1 MNGLRPQNEDVRVPH
16 FGGPLR
22 GVVVSTI
29 AQGSSGSV
37 TLYSDP
43 EPVDAADVT
52 STGTVTAWAVYAE
65 HFTGTKVIV
74 WKIGQQYHILGG
86 EC

>member
-1 MNGLRPQNEDVRVPH
+1 MNGMRPQNGDSRVPNN
-16 FGGPLR
+16 GGPLR
-22 GVVVSTI
+22 GVVVTTI
-29 AQGSSGSV
+29 AQGESGSV

-43 EPVDAADVT
+43 EPVDSADVT
-52 STGTVTAWAVYAE
+52 SYATVTAWAVYAE

>member
-1 MNGLRPQNEDVRVPH
+1 MNDPQPIADRQQTAH
-16 FGGPLR
+16 RGGPFR
-22 GVVVSTI
+22 GVVITTI
-29 AQGSSGSV
+29 AKGESGDV

-43 EPVDAADVT
+43 EPVDAGDVT
-52 STGTVTAWAVYAE
+52 STGTVTAHAVYAE

-74 WKIGQQYHILGG
+74 WKIGAQYHILGG

>member
-22 GVVVSTI
+22 GVVVTTI
-29 AQGSSGSV
+29 AKGSSGSV
-37 TLYSDP
+37 TLYSNP
-43 EPVDAADVT
+43 EPVDADEVT
-52 STGTVTAWAVYAE
+52 STGTVTAHAVYAE

>member
-1 MNGLRPQNEDVRVPH
+1 MNSLRPQNEDVRVPH
-16 FGGPLR
+16 VGGPLR

-52 STGTVTAWAVYAE
+52 SYATVTAWAVYTE

-74 WKIGQQYHILGG
+74 WKIGAQYHILGG